1 MVKFIRQNPV
11 LELTHDAYP
20 YQKEAFES
28 IKDMEFAGIFHEQ
41 GLGKTKIAIDL
52 LCYWLEQDRVDSVLV
67 ITKKTLVQNWVREIK
82 MHTQIETDVFTSN
95 KRKNHEVFT
104 STSYLYI
111 AHYQVLNTD
120 KEAFKKFLKARRVAV
135 ILDESAAIKNRD
147 SQLARTYHELA
158 KLMDIRI
165 IMSGTPFAN
174 KPQDIWSQIYFLD
187 SGENLGKDYP
197 SFEEQYY
204 FPREDYLKH
213 VFAKSLVRLNESLQD
228 FTIRETKESAGI
240 NLPNKEYV
248 TLMTDFAPEQ
258 LEIYDEAKKTM
269 SLELEQDG
277 EIKFEDLEW
286 ILIRMIRLVQITSHP
301 ALVQDQ
307 YDEMPGKMLLLKENV
322 SEILESDLENKIIIW
337 TSFIKN
343 TESISEALM
352 PYRNSIVHGRQSD
365 GENQESIDRFLEDDQ
380 IRLFIA
386 TPQKAGE
393 GLTLTVANHAFFYDR
408 SFSLQHYLQAQ
419 DRIHRISQDRICY
432 IYNLMIRDS
441 IDEYIDKLVK
451 AKHVTS
457 QLAIGDISEEEFLD
471 KGHFDLR
478 KTLDQILS

>member
-28 IKDMEFAGIFHEQ
+28 IKDMDFAGIFHEQ

-52 LCYWLEQDRVDSVLV
+52 LCYWLEQDKVDSILIV
-67 ITKKTLVQNWVREIK
+67 TKKTLVQNWVREIK
-82 MHTQIETDVFTSN
+82 IHTQIETDVFTSN
-95 KRKNHEVFT
+95 KRKNHEIFT

-111 AHYQVLNTD
+111 AHYQILNSD
-120 KEAFKKFLKARRVAV
+120 KEAFRKFFKARRVAV

-147 SQLARTYHELA
+147 AQLSRTYHDLA

-187 SGENLGKDYP
+187 FGESLGRDYP

-213 VFAKSLVRLNESLQD
+213 VFAKSLVRLNENLQD
-228 FTIRETKESAGI
+228 FTIRETKKSAGI

-248 TLMTDFAPEQ
+248 TLTADFSTEQ
-258 LEIYDEAKKTM
+258 LEIYDEAKKQM

-286 ILIRMIRLVQITSHP
+286 ILHRMIRLVQITSHP
-301 ALVQDQ
+301 ALVQDH
-307 YDEMPGKMLLLKENV
+307 YEEMPGKMLLLEEKVN
-322 SEILESDLENKIIIW
+322 EILNADSTSKIIIW
-337 TSFIKN
+337 SSFIKN
-343 TESISEALM
+343 TELISKALM
-352 PYRNSIVHGRQSD
+352 PYQSAIVNGQQSD
-365 GENQESIDRFLEDDQ
+365 RENQESIDRFLEDDQ
-380 IRLFIA
+380 TKLFIA

-393 GLTLTVANHAFFYDR
+393 GLTLTVANHAIFYDR

-451 AKHVTS
+451 AKNVTS
-457 QLAIGDISEEEFLD
+457 QLAAGDIGEEEFLERGNFNL
-471 KGHFDLR
+471 KE
-478 KTLDQILS
+478 TLNQILK

>member
-1 MVKFIRQNPV
+1 M
-11 LELTHDAYP
+11 
-20 YQKEAFES
+20 
-28 IKDMEFAGIFHEQ
+28 
-41 GLGKTKIAIDL
+41 

-82 MHTQIETDVFTSN
+82 IHTQIETDVFTSN

-111 AHYQVLNTD
+111 AHYQILNTD
-120 KEAFKKFLKARRVAV
+120 KEAFKKFFKARRVAV
-135 ILDESAAIKNRD
+135 ILDESAAIKTRD
-147 SQLARTYHELA
+147 SQLARTYHELSE
-158 KLMDIRI
+158 LMDIRI

-187 SGENLGKDYP
+187 FGETLGKNYP

-248 TLMTDFAPEQ
+248 TLMADFAPEQ
-258 LEIYDEAKKTM
+258 LEIYDEAKKMM

-286 ILIRMIRLVQITSHP
+286 ILHRMSRLVQITSHP

-307 YDEMPGKMLLLKENV
+307 YDEVPGKMLLLKEKV
-322 SEILESDLENKIIIW
+322 SDILDNDTESKIIIW
-337 TSFIKN
+337 TSFVKN
-343 TESISEALM
+343 TELIMKALI
-352 PYRNSIVHGRQSD
+352 PYHSAIVHGQQSD
-365 GENQESIDRFLEDDQ
+365 VKNQESIDRFLEDDQ
-380 IRLFIA
+380 TRLFIA

-432 IYNLMIRDS
+432 IYNLMIRGS
-441 IDEYIDKLVK
+441 IDEYVDKLVK
-451 AKHVTS
+451 AKNVTG
-457 QLAIGDISEEEFLD
+457 QLAIGDISEKEFLD

-478 KTLDQILS
+478 KTLNQILN